1 MIVNNI
7 DIKTYGASI
16 SSKLIQPSE
25 IDIKKSKVGN
35 ICNQLSSKV
44 GFKKI
49 TIKIL
54 FEAIDRNTAYKNI
67 SHFMSNFINEADIK
81 FNNLEHYF
89 HVYLTNSSIEDTE
102 FDEWLYLN
110 LELDGYEYGE
120 EVVEVMDGVTEKTIF
135 VKGNMETPCIIE
147 ITPKADLSEITLKGF
162 GDDPIVVR
170 NLVKG
175 NTVVIDGMK
184 GKVTVNG
191 INKFSDVEMWEF
203 PNLKYGYNKIVIA
216 KDECMVNIK
225 YTGEY
230 I

>member
-7 DIKTYGASI
+7 DIKTYGASV
-16 SSKLIQPSE
+16 SNKLIQPSE

-35 ICNQLSSKV
+35 IYSQLSSKV

-67 SHFMSNFINEADIK
+67 SHFMANFINEADIK

-135 VKGNMETPCIIE
+135 VKGNMPAQCIIE
-147 ITPKADLSEITLKGF
+147 ITPKADLSEIALKGF
-162 GDDPIVVR
+162 SDDSIVVR

-175 NTVVIDGMK
+175 NTIVIDGVK
-184 GKVTVNG
+184 GKVTCNG
-191 INKFSDVEMWEF
+191 INKFRDVEIWEF
-203 PNLKYGYNKIVIA
+203 PKLNCGINSLAYSKNICQIK
-216 KDECMVNIK
+216 IK
-225 YTGEY
+225 YKQRY

>member
-7 DIKTYGASI
+7 DIKTYGASV
-16 SSKLIQPSE
+16 SNKLIQPSE
-25 IDIKKSKVGN
+25 IDIKKSKGGN
-35 ICNQLSSKV
+35 IYNQLSSKV

-54 FEAIDRNTAYKNI
+54 FEAKNRNTAYKNI
-67 SHFMSNFINEADIK
+67 SDFMANFIDEADIK
-81 FNNLEHYF
+81 FHNLEHYF

-120 EVVEVMDGVTEKTIF
+120 EVVEVMDGVTEKTIL
-135 VKGNMETPCIIE
+135 VKGNMPTPCIVE
-147 ITPKADLSEITLKGF
+147 ITPKADLSDITLNGF

-175 NTVVIDGMK
+175 NTVVIDGVK
-184 GKVTVNG
+184 GKVTCNG
-191 INKFSDVEMWEF
+191 VNKFGDVEMWEF
-203 PNLKYGYNKIVIA
+203 SRLKNGNNELLINKNLCEIRILYKIYFI
-216 KDECMVNIK
+216 
-225 YTGEY
+225 
-230 I
+230 

>member
-1 MIVNNI
+1 MIVNDI
-7 DIKTYGASI
+7 DIKTYGASV
-16 SSKLIQPSE
+16 STKLIQPSE

-35 ICNQLSSKV
+35 IYNQLSSKV

-54 FEAIDRNTAYKNI
+54 FESIDRDTAYKNI
-67 SHFMSNFINEADIK
+67 SHFMANFINEADIK

-89 HVYLTNSSIEDTE
+89 HVYLINSSVEDTE

-135 VKGNMETPCIIE
+135 VKGNMETPCVIE
-147 ITPKADLSEITLKGF
+147 ITPKADLSEITLSGF

-175 NTVVIDGMK
+175 NTVVIDGEK

-191 INKFSDVEMWEF
+191 VNAFSTID
-203 PNLKYGYNKIVIA
+203 L
-216 KDECMVNIK
+216 
-225 YTGEY
+225 
-230 I
+230 

>member
-7 DIKTYGASI
+7 DIKTYGASV
-16 SSKLIQPSE
+16 SNKLIQPSG

-35 ICNQLSSKV
+35 IYNQLSSKV

-54 FEAIDRNTAYKNI
+54 FEAIDRNEAYKNI
-67 SHFMSNFINEADIK
+67 SHFMANFIDEADIK
-81 FNNLEHYF
+81 FHNLEHYF
-89 HVYLTNSSIEDTE
+89 HVYLTSSSIEDTE

-135 VKGNMETPCIIE
+135 VRGNIETPCIIE

-175 NTVVIDGMK
+175 NTVVIDGVK
-184 GKVTVNG
+184 GEVTCNG
-191 INKFSDVEMWEF
+191 INKFFDVEMWRF
-203 PNLKYGYNKIVIA
+203 PILNSGINNLIIYYSGIHIR
-216 KDECMVNIK
+216 IK
-225 YTGEY
+225 YEEKY

>member
-35 ICNQLSSKV
+35 IYNQLSSKI
-44 GFKKI
+44 GFKKV

-54 FEAIDRNTAYKNI
+54 FEAIDRDTAYKNI
-67 SHFMSNFINEADIK
+67 SDFMANFINEADIK

-89 HVYLTNSSIEDTE
+89 HVYLINSSIEDTE

-110 LELDGYEYGE
+110 LEFDGYEYGE
-120 EVVEVMDGVTEKTIF
+120 EVVEVMDGVTEKTIY
-135 VKGNMETPCIIE
+135 VKGNMPTPCIVE
-147 ITPKADLSEITLKGF
+147 ITPKADLSDITLNGF

-170 NLVKG
+170 NLAKG

-191 INKFSDVEMWEF
+191 VNKFEDVEIWGF
-203 PNLKYGYNKIVIA
+203 PRFKSGDNRLMINRDLCYIITKHSEKYV
-216 KDECMVNIK
+216 
-225 YTGEY
+225 
-230 I
+230 

>member
-1 MIVNNI
+1 MIVNDI
-7 DIKTYGASI
+7 DIKKYGASV
-16 SSKLIQPSE
+16 SSKLIQPAE
-25 IDIKKSKVGN
+25 IEIKKSKIGD
-35 ICNQLSSKV
+35 IYTQLSSKV

-67 SHFMSNFINEADIK
+67 SDFMANFIDEADIK

-120 EVVEVMDGVTEKTIF
+120 EVVEVMDGVTDKTIY
-135 VKGNMETPCIIE
+135 VKGNMETLCIVE
-147 ITPKADLSEITLKGF
+147 ITPKADLSEVTLKGF

-170 NLVKG
+170 NLVKE
-175 NTVVIDGMK
+175 NTIVIDGVK
-184 GKVTVNG
+184 GKATCNG
-191 INKFSDVEMWEF
+191 VNKFMDVEMWEF
-203 PNLKYGYNKIVIA
+203 PKVKLGENNLIIIGKYKCCL
-216 KDECMVNIK
+216 KIK
-225 YTGEY
+225 YNELY
-230 I
+230 

>member
-1 MIVNNI
+1 MIVNDI
-7 DIKTYGASI
+7 DIKKYGASV
-16 SSKLIQPSE
+16 SSKLIQPAE
-25 IDIKKSKVGN
+25 IEIKKSKVGN
-35 ICNQLSSKV
+35 VYTKLSSKV

-67 SHFMSNFINEADIK
+67 SDFMANFIDEADIK

-89 HVYLTNSSIEDTE
+89 HAYLTNSSIEDTE

-120 EVVEVMDGVTEKTIF
+120 EVVEVMDGVIEKTIF
-135 VKGNMETPCIIE
+135 VKGNVETPCIVE

-175 NTVVIDGMK
+175 NTVVIDGIK

-191 INKFSDVEMWEF
+191 VNKFGDVEMWEF
-203 PNLKYGYNKIVIA
+203 PKLNLMKNDLIA
-216 KDECMVNIK
+216 TRNICSIK
-225 YTGEY
+225 VRYRLKFV
-230 I
+230 

>member
-1 MIVNNI
+1 MIVNDI
-7 DIKTYGASI
+7 DIKTYGASV
-16 SSKLIQPSE
+16 STKLIQPSE

-35 ICNQLSSKV
+35 IYNQLSSKV

-54 FEAIDRNTAYKNI
+54 FEAIDRDTVYKNI
-67 SHFMSNFINEADIK
+67 SHFMADFIDEADIK

-135 VKGNMETPCIIE
+135 VKGNMETPCIVE
-147 ITPKADLSEITLKGF
+147 IIPKADLSDITLRGF

-175 NTVVIDGMK
+175 NTVVIDGVK
-184 GKVTVNG
+184 GKVTCNG
-191 INKFSDVEMWEF
+191 INKFGDVEIWEF
-203 PNLKYGYNKIVIA
+203 PYLKKGYNYFLINNVMYYLSVKY
-216 KDECMVNIK
+216 KIK
-225 YTGEY
+225 YC
-230 I
+230 

>member
-7 DIKTYGASI
+7 DIKTYGASV
-16 SSKLIQPSE
+16 SSKLIQPSD

-35 ICNQLSSKV
+35 IYNQLSSKI

-54 FEAIDRNTAYKNI
+54 FEAIDRDIAYKNI
-67 SHFMSNFINEADIK
+67 SDFMANFINESDIK

-89 HVYLTNSSIEDTE
+89 HVYLINSSVEDTE
-102 FDEWLYLN
+102 FDEWIYLN

-135 VKGNMETPCIIE
+135 VKGNMETPCIVE
-147 ITPKADLSEITLKGF
+147 ITPKADLNEVTLRGF

-175 NTVVIDGMK
+175 NTVVINGMK
-184 GKVTVNG
+184 GKVTCNG
-191 INKFSDVEMWEF
+191 INKFGDVDMWAFPYLKSDKNNV
-203 PNLKYGYNKIVIA
+203 VIGRNMCYI
-216 KDECMVNIK
+216 KIK
-225 YTGEY
+225 YNY
-230 I
+230 CFV

>member
-1 MIVNNI
+1 MIVNDI
-7 DIKTYGASI
+7 DIKTYGASV
-16 SSKLIQPSE
+16 SSKLIQPSD

-35 ICNQLSSKV
+35 IYNQLSSKV

-67 SHFMSNFINEADIK
+67 SNFMANFIDEADIK

-89 HVYLTNSSIEDTE
+89 HVYLINSSIEDTE

-135 VKGNMETPCIIE
+135 VKGNMETPCIVE
-147 ITPKADLSEITLKGF
+147 ITPKADLSEITLRGF

-175 NTVVIDGMK
+175 NTVVIDGEK
-184 GKVTVNG
+184 GKVTVNDV
-191 INKFSDVEMWEF
+191 NKFSDIDMWEF
-203 PNLKYGYNKIVIA
+203 PKLKVVENKLLIDKNVC
-216 KDECMVNIK
+216 KIK
-225 YTGEY
+225 IMYKYKY

>member
-1 MIVNNI
+1 MRINNI
-7 DIKTYGASI
+7 DIATYGASV

-25 IDIKKSKVGN
+25 INIKKSKVGT
-35 ICNQLSSKV
+35 IYTQLSSKV
-44 GFKKI
+44 GFKKM

-67 SHFMSNFINEADIK
+67 SDFMANFIDEADIK

-89 HVYLTNSSIEDTE
+89 HVYLTSSSIDDTE

-135 VKGNMETPCIIE
+135 VKGNMEIPCIIE

-162 GDDPIVVR
+162 GDDPIIVK

-175 NTVVIDGMK
+175 NTVVIDGVK
-184 GKVTVNG
+184 GKVTCNG
-191 INKFSDVEMWEF
+191 INKFRDVEMWEF
-203 PNLKYGYNKIVIA
+203 PMMKSGINKLVVDRVGCCIKIDYNKI
-216 KDECMVNIK
+216 
-225 YTGEY
+225 YS
-230 I
+230 

>member
-16 SSKLIQPSE
+16 SNKLIQPSE
-25 IDIKKSKVGN
+25 IEIKKSKVGN
-35 ICNQLSSKV
+35 IYNQLSSKV

-67 SHFMSNFINEADIK
+67 SHFMANFINEADIK

-89 HVYLTNSSIEDTE
+89 HVYLINSSIEDTE

-135 VKGNMETPCIIE
+135 VKGNMETPCIVE
-147 ITPKADLSEITLKGF
+147 ITPKADISDITLRGF
-162 GDDPIVVR
+162 GDEPIVVR

-175 NTVVIDGMK
+175 NTVVIDGEK
-184 GKVTVNG
+184 GRITVNG
-191 INKFSDVEMWEF
+191 VNKFNDVEMWEF
-203 PNLKYGYNKIVIA
+203 PRLSIGENKLLIDKNLNNIKIKHKLKYI
-216 KDECMVNIK
+216 
-225 YTGEY
+225 
-230 I
+230 

>member
-1 MIVNNI
+1 MIVNDI
-7 DIKTYGASI
+7 DIKKYGASV
-16 SSKLIQPSE
+16 SSKLIQPAE
-25 IDIKKSKVGN
+25 IEIKKSKIGN
-35 ICNQLSSKV
+35 VYTQLSSKV
-44 GFKKI
+44 GLKKI

-67 SHFMSNFINEADIK
+67 SDFMANFIAEADIK

-89 HVYLTNSSIEDTE
+89 HVYLTNSSIDDTE

-162 GDDPIVVR
+162 GDDPIVVK
-170 NLVKG
+170 NLVNG
-175 NTVVIDGMK
+175 NTVVIDGIK
-184 GKVTVNG
+184 GKVTCNG
-191 INKFSDVEMWEF
+191 INKFGDVEMWEF
-203 PNLKYGYNKIVIA
+203 PKLNLMRNDLIATRDICSIKVIYRL
-216 KDECMVNIK
+216 KFV
-225 YTGEY
+225 
-230 I
+230 

>member
-7 DIKTYGASI
+7 DIKTYGASV
-16 SSKLIQPSE
+16 SNKLIQPSE
-25 IDIKKSKVGN
+25 IEIKKSKVGN
-35 ICNQLSSKV
+35 IYNQLSSKV

-54 FEAIDRNTAYKNI
+54 FEAIDRDTVYKNI
-67 SHFMSNFINEADIK
+67 SHFMANFIDEADIK
-81 FNNLEHYF
+81 FNNLKHYF
-89 HVYLTNSSIEDTE
+89 HVYLINSSIEDTE

-120 EVVEVMDGVTEKTIF
+120 EVVEVMDGATEKTIF
-135 VKGNMETPCIIE
+135 VKGNMETPCIVE
-147 ITPKADLSEITLKGF
+147 ITPKSDLSDITLRGF
-162 GDDPIVVR
+162 GDNPIVVR

-191 INKFSDVEMWEF
+191 INKFRDVEVWEF
-203 PNLKYGYNKIVIA
+203 PQLKRGYSKFSIDSNSFSIK
-216 KDECMVNIK
+216 IK
-225 YTGEY
+225 YKCVY
-230 I
+230 A

>member
-1 MIVNNI
+1 MIVNDI
-7 DIKTYGASI
+7 DIKKYGASV
-16 SSKLIQPSE
+16 SSKLIQPAE
-25 IDIKKSKVGN
+25 IEIKKSKIGN
-35 ICNQLSSKV
+35 IYTQLSSEV

-67 SHFMSNFINEADIK
+67 SDFMANFIEEADIK

-135 VKGNMETPCIIE
+135 VNGNMETPCIVE

-175 NTVVIDGMK
+175 NTVVIDGIK

-191 INKFSDVEMWEF
+191 VNKFGDVEMWEF
-203 PNLKYGYNKIVIA
+203 PKLNLMKNDLIA
-216 KDECMVNIK
+216 TRNICSIK
-225 YTGEY
+225 VRYRLKFV
-230 I
+230 

>member
-1 MIVNNI
+1 MIVNDI
-7 DIKTYGASI
+7 DIKTYGASV
-16 SSKLIQPSE
+16 STKLIQPSE
-25 IDIKKSKVGN
+25 INIKKSKVGN
-35 ICNQLSSKV
+35 IYTQISSKV

-54 FEAIDRNTAYKNI
+54 FEAKDRNTAYKNI
-67 SHFMSNFINEADIK
+67 CDFMANFIDEADIK
-81 FNNLEHYF
+81 FHNLEHYF
-89 HVYLTNSSIEDTE
+89 HVYLTSSSIDDTE

-147 ITPKADLSEITLKGF
+147 ITPKADLSEIILKGF

-175 NTVVIDGMK
+175 NTVIIDGVK
-184 GKVTVNG
+184 GNVTCNG
-191 INKFSDVEMWEF
+191 INKFGYVEMWEF
-203 PNLKYGYNKIVIA
+203 PCLKKKYNYLLINSTV
-216 KDECMVNIK
+216 CYLLVK
-225 YTGEY
+225 YIIRY
-230 I
+230 F

>member
-1 MIVNNI
+1 MIVNDI
-7 DIKTYGASI
+7 DIKKYGASVN
-16 SSKLIQPSE
+16 SKLIQPAE
-25 IDIKKSKVGN
+25 IEIKKSKIGN
-35 ICNQLSSKV
+35 IYTQLSSEV

-67 SHFMSNFINEADIK
+67 SDFMANFIDETDIK

-89 HVYLTNSSIEDTE
+89 HAYLTNSSIEDTE

-120 EVVEVMDGVTEKTIF
+120 EVVEVMEGVTEKTIF
-135 VKGNMETPCIIE
+135 VKGNVETPCIVE

-162 GDDPIVVR
+162 GDDPIVVK

-175 NTVVIDGMK
+175 NTVVIDGIK
-184 GKVTVNG
+184 GKVTCNG
-191 INKFSDVEMWEF
+191 INKFGDVEMWEF
-203 PNLKYGYNKIVIA
+203 PKLNLMRNDLIA
-216 KDECMVNIK
+216 TRDICSIK
-225 YTGEY
+225 VRYRLKFV
-230 I
+230 

>member
-1 MIVNNI
+1 MIVNDI
-7 DIKTYGASI
+7 DIKTYGASV
-16 SSKLIQPSE
+16 STKLIQPSE
-25 IDIKKSKVGN
+25 INIKKSKLGN
-35 ICNQLSSKV
+35 IYTQLSSKV
-44 GFKKI
+44 GFKKLK
-49 TIKIL
+49 IKIL

-67 SHFMSNFINEADIK
+67 SDFMANFIDEADIK

-89 HVYLTNSSIEDTE
+89 HVYLTSSSIDDTE

-135 VKGNMETPCIIE
+135 VKGNAPTPCIIE

-170 NLVKG
+170 NLIKG
-175 NTVVIDGMK
+175 NTVIIDGVK
-184 GKVTVNG
+184 GRVTCNG
-191 INKFSDVEMWEF
+191 INKFGDVKMWRF
-203 PNLKYGYNKIVIA
+203 PIMKKGENDIIIDKKICYIG
-216 KDECMVNIK
+216 IK
-225 YTGEY
+225 YKLYY

>member
-7 DIKTYGASI
+7 DIKTYGASV
-16 SSKLIQPSE
+16 STKLIQPSE
-25 IDIKKSKVGN
+25 INIKKSKVGN
-35 ICNQLSSKV
+35 IYTQISSKV

-54 FEAIDRNTAYKNI
+54 FEAIDRNIAYKNI
-67 SHFMSNFINEADIK
+67 SDFMANFIDEADIK
-81 FNNLEHYF
+81 FHNLEHYF
-89 HVYLTNSSIEDTE
+89 HVYLTSSSIDDTE

-110 LELDGYEYGE
+110 LEFDGYEYGE

-135 VKGNMETPCIIE
+135 VKGNMPTPCIIE

-175 NTVVIDGMK
+175 NTVIIDGVK
-184 GKVTVNG
+184 GKVTCNG
-191 INKFSDVEMWEF
+191 INKFRDVEMWDF
-203 PNLKYGYNKIVIA
+203 PRLKNGIDKL
-216 KDECMVNIK
+216 MVGKGSCSIKIK
-225 YTGEY
+225 YNY
-230 I
+230 NFI

>member
-7 DIKTYGASI
+7 DIKTYGASV
-16 SSKLIQPSE
+16 STKLIQPSE
-25 IDIKKSKVGN
+25 INIKKSKAGN
-35 ICNQLSSKV
+35 IYTQLSSKV

-67 SHFMSNFINEADIK
+67 SDFMANFIDEADIK
-81 FNNLEHYF
+81 FHNLEHYF

-110 LELDGYEYGE
+110 IELDGYEYGE
-120 EVVEVMDGVTEKTIF
+120 QVVEVMDGITEKTIF
-135 VKGNMETPCIIE
+135 VKGNAPTPCIVE

-162 GDDPIVVR
+162 GDDSIVVR

-175 NTVVIDGMK
+175 NTVVIDGEK
-184 GKVTVNG
+184 GKVTCNG
-191 INKFSDVEMWEF
+191 INKFSDVDMWEF
-203 PNLKYGYNKIVIA
+203 PKLNCGINSLAYSKNICQIK
-216 KDECMVNIK
+216 IK
-225 YTGEY
+225 YKQRY